1 MEYIYQKSLYQF
13 LKKEEI
19 NKIFINEDSK
29 ENKEVEIDDDILN
42 FFLQNLKKIFKIS
55 KNKIF
60 EYGDE
65 DEEKKFKDFFKKLKE
80 KNLKISRDKL
90 ENLLKEKYGIIREK
104 IAPFITSD
112 NLNFLIS
119 NGCSIYTGSKGI
131 NNTTKSDL
139 LSIIKNY
146 EANTALKNLLDKVN
160 FENLSPEKVLDKL
173 FQISNF
179 YDNIFSNE
187 TMLKEI
193 KNLIEEYKETLLKNY
208 VLEINYKN
216 PYLHEELLL
225 KLISIKKQN
234 HINIFTLNYDILIE
248 VSAEK
253 LGIPINNGF
262 QGFQIRKFNPA
273 NFNYKNYVETS
284 NGDKK
289 IEKSINLIKLH
300 GSLSWEKDESVLPY
314 NIIEKQ
320 LELNKTDSE
329 NWKLNYNNKE
339 KIIIYPVQTKKSY
352 TLDLP
357 YSEMFRQFNDVINKT
372 NSTLFIM
379 GYSFSDEHIN
389 DIIENSLS
397 NPFINIVL
405 FLYSNKE
412 ECIKNEYLN
421 KLITRA
427 YIDSRLTIFFGDTL
441 SDFENIVSDI
451 LPIEAEKNPYRE
463 VIKQLEELVRTKNGD
478 EE

>member
-19 NKIFINEDSK
+19 NKIFINQDSK
-29 ENKEVEIDDDILN
+29 ENKEVEIEDDILD
-42 FFLQNLKKIFKIS
+42 FFLENLKEINKIL
-55 KNKIF
+55 KNKKF
-60 EYGDE
+60 EY
-65 DEEKKFKDFFKKLKE
+65 EKKKLEDFFKKLKG
-80 KNLKISRDKL
+80 KNLKISKDKL
-90 ENLLKEKYGIIREK
+90 ENLLKENYRVIREK
-104 IAPFITSD
+104 VAPFITSD

-131 NNTTKSDL
+131 NDTTKNDL
-139 LSIIKNY
+139 LDIIKKY
-146 EANTALKNLLDKVN
+146 KSKKGLKSLLETID
-160 FENLSPEKVLDKL
+160 FSNLSPEKVLDKL
-173 FQISNF
+173 YQIDNF
-179 YDNIFSNE
+179 YTNILNK
-187 TMLKEI
+187 KEISKKI
-193 KNLIEEYKETLLKNY
+193 KNLIEEYKEIFLKNY
-208 VLEINYKN
+208 VLGVNYKN
-216 PYLHEELLL
+216 PYLHEEFLL
-225 KLISIKKQN
+225 KLVSIKKQN

-248 VSAEK
+248 VSAEN
-253 LGIPINNGF
+253 LNIPINNGF

-405 FLYSNKE
+405 FLYSNQEK
-412 ECIKNEYLN
+412 CFKNEYLK

-441 SDFENIVSDI
+441 SDFKNIVSDI

-463 VIKQLEELVRTKNGD
+463 IIKQLEELVGTKNGD

>member
-13 LKKEEI
+13 IKKEEI
-19 NKIFINEDSK
+19 NKIFINKDLNEKK
-29 ENKEVEIDDDILN
+29 EIEIDDDILN
-42 FFLQNLKKIFKIS
+42 FFLQNLKKNSKIS
-55 KNKIF
+55 KDKIF
-60 EYGDE
+60 EYRG
-65 DEEKKFKDFFKKLKE
+65 EEKKKFEDFFKKLE
-80 KNLKISRDKL
+80 ERNLTISKDKL
-90 ENLLKEKYGIIREK
+90 ENLLKEKYRVIREK
-104 IAPFITSD
+104 VAPFITSD

-131 NNTTKSDL
+131 NDKAKNDL
-139 LSIIKNY
+139 LDIIGRYKSKKGLQWL
-146 EANTALKNLLDKVN
+146 LKTID
-160 FENLSPEKVLDKL
+160 FTNLSPEKVLDKL
-173 FQISNF
+173 YQIDNF
-179 YDNIFSNE
+179 YTNILSD
-187 TMLKEI
+187 KGISKKI
-193 KNLIEEYKETLLKNY
+193 KSLIEEYKEIFLKNY
-208 VLEINYKN
+208 VLGVNYKN

-300 GSLSWEKDESVLPY
+300 GSLSWEKDESVIPY
-314 NIIEKQ
+314 GIIEKQ
-320 LELNKTDSE
+320 LELNKNDNE
-329 NWKLNYNNKE
+329 NWKLNYSNKE

-379 GYSFSDEHIN
+379 GYSFLDEHIN

-397 NPFINIVL
+397 NPFINIIL

-412 ECIKNEYLN
+412 ECAKNEYLN
-421 KLITRA
+421 KIITRA
-427 YIDSRLTIFFGDTL
+427 SIDSRLTIFFGDIL

-451 LPIEAEKNPYRE
+451 LPIETEKSPYRE
-463 VIKQLEELVRTKNGD
+463 VIKQLEELVRIKNGD

>member
-1 MEYIYQKSLYQF
+1 M
-13 LKKEEI
+13 
-19 NKIFINEDSK
+19 
-29 ENKEVEIDDDILN
+29 
-42 FFLQNLKKIFKIS
+42 
-55 KNKIF
+55 
-60 EYGDE
+60 
-65 DEEKKFKDFFKKLKE
+65 
-80 KNLKISRDKL
+80 
-90 ENLLKEKYGIIREK
+90 
-104 IAPFITSD
+104 
-112 NLNFLIS
+112 
-119 NGCSIYTGSKGI
+119 YTGSKGI
-131 NNTTKSDL
+131 NDTAKNDL
-139 LSIIKNY
+139 LNIIERYKSKKGLQY
-146 EANTALKNLLDKVN
+146 LLKTID
-160 FENLSPEKVLDKL
+160 FTNLSPEKVLDKL
-173 FQISNF
+173 YQIDNF
-179 YDNIFSNE
+179 HTNILSKKVVSE
-187 TMLKEI
+187 KI
-193 KNLIEEYKETLLKNY
+193 KSLIKEYKEIFLKNY

-225 KLISIKKQN
+225 KLVSIKKQN

-405 FLYSNKE
+405 FLYSNQE
-412 ECIKNEYLN
+412 ECLKNEYLK

-463 VIKQLEELVRTKNGD
+463 VVRQLEELVRIKNGD